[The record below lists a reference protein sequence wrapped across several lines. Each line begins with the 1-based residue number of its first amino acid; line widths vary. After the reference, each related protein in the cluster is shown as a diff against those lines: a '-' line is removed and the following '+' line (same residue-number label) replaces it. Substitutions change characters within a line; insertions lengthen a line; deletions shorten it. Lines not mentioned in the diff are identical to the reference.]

1 MALFSP
7 LQLSGTCNGAVS
19 SRRPAPHAIRGPST
33 AADHHRKVLMSVVAP
48 FYSLTPQDSM
58 FQAALTW
65 ALCFVT
71 LRQSTVS

>member
-7 LQLSGTCNGAVS
+7 LQLTGTCNGAVS

-33 AADHHRKVLMSVVAP
+33 AADHHRKLLMSVVAP

-58 FQAALTW
+58 FQVALTW